1 MPKILLLFFD
11 AGGGHRSAA
20 TALQAVCEQYYPEWD
35 VELVNIGKELE
46 PLDFFHR
53 YLGIAGED
61 IYNGILQRG
70 LTLGSHTMLR
80 ITQAIIRINSGRV
93 RRFMREFWRKKRPDM
108 VVSLIPNFNRPLFQS
123 LQEAYT
129 AEGPAPAYVTLLTDI
144 ADFPPHFWME
154 KQRQYLVCGSER
166 AVEQAATIGYE
177 AWQIRRASGM
187 ILQPR
192 FYETKPVDIPRERE
206 QLGLRPDLPTAL
218 VLFGGHG
225 GRVMN
230 DIYDQLSSVG
240 EPLQAIFLCGKN
252 TALAERL
259 KARKDGLP
267 IHVEGFTREVPRFM
281 QLADFFIGKP
291 GPGSISEAIHM
302 NLPVIVQRNAWTLPQ
317 ERYNTE
323 WVEQKKL
330 GIVIPHFRQTAQAV
344 RQLLTGDNLN
354 AYRARTKAIENK
366 AVYEAPKLLDEILR
380 ESTHGGKVASPANG
394 KR

>member
-380 ESTHGGKVASPANG
+380 ESTHGGKSG
-394 KR
+394 

>member
-154 KQRQYLVCGSER
+154 KQRQYLICGSER

-230 DIYDQLSSVG
+230 DIYDQLASI
-240 EPLQAIFLCGKN
+240 EDPLQAIFLCGKN

-380 ESTHGGKVASPANG
+380 ESTHGGKSG
-394 KR
+394 